1 MRRRHRSLI
10 DSSASNTS
18 PGKNLHLSDE
28 RLLLA
33 LDGELSSHEAARV
46 AAHLEACWSCRV
58 RSQQIERTIA
68 DILEYRDFLIRPHLP
83 LSTGGVESFVVRLE
97 RLARTVGQS
106 SFWSR
111 VAGYLRVLRTSLH
124 GLAPRHAWISAL
136 VIISFALFLFIRFWE
151 VPKVSASQLL
161 ENSQVFEVRKLQG
174 VTKPVVYQKLRI
186 RIGAK
191 AVTRTIYRDS
201 VGMRQVDVDG
211 PADGLPGRTETHSED
226 LHSAES
232 ELQRTFFAAH
242 LNWQDPLSLA
252 TYKSWHDGLREK
264 HDEITTGS
272 QEFLILK
279 TTTSESPIAE
289 AQITFRAADFHPIQ
303 EELRLQD
310 TREVEI
316 KELAWDVLP
325 MEAVNPAIF
334 SPSPAVYGE
343 TEHSR
348 NMPPPPPGPSDAQ
361 LAEAELQ
368 ARIALHVAGADLGEQ
383 IEFDRDASGSIQRSV
398 LVKGI
403 VSTQGRKNE
412 LLGMFQGIPHVELRL
427 QTLEEANAQQ
437 NQTAADR
444 VQDGTLQVAQQMANG
459 QSQVHGKNADP
470 NGSEAPAVGSPAF
483 ELQLEERYPKSEDR
497 IAFINTAVE
506 VAQDA
511 LAQAWALRRLKD
523 RYTPVAVAELSRGS
537 QRTLELLI
545 RDHVSLL
552 LQRVGAARDLLSP
565 LFPAGSLDEVPQ
577 PTVPEMSE
585 SAVALTND
593 WRSAVTESFSETQ
606 KVWDS
611 VVVMFAG
618 AGATDSETPAHI
630 HSLQAALAKLQ
641 TQLPVLYKQ
650 VSQPWS
656 EPTSSLGSER

>member
-1 MRRRHRSLI
+1 
-10 DSSASNTS
+10 
-18 PGKNLHLSDE
+18 
-28 RLLLA
+28 
-33 LDGELSSHEAARV
+33 
-46 AAHLEACWSCRV
+46 
-58 RSQQIERTIA
+58 
-68 DILEYRDFLIRPHLP
+68 
-83 LSTGGVESFVVRLE
+83 
-97 RLARTVGQS
+97 
-106 SFWSR
+106 
-111 VAGYLRVLRTSLH
+111 
-124 GLAPRHAWISAL
+124 
-136 VIISFALFLFIRFWE
+136 
-151 VPKVSASQLL
+151 
-161 ENSQVFEVRKLQG
+161 
-174 VTKPVVYQKLRI
+174 
-186 RIGAK
+186 
-191 AVTRTIYRDS
+191 
-201 VGMRQVDVDG
+201 
-211 PADGLPGRTETHSED
+211 
-226 LHSAES
+226 
-232 ELQRTFFAAH
+232 
-242 LNWQDPLSLA
+242 
-252 TYKSWHDGLREK
+252 
-264 HDEITTGS
+264 
-272 QEFLILK
+272 
-279 TTTSESPIAE
+279 
-289 AQITFRAADFHPIQ
+289 
-303 EELRLQD
+303 
-310 TREVEI
+310 
-316 KELAWDVLP
+316 
-325 MEAVNPAIF
+325 
-334 SPSPAVYGE
+334 
-343 TEHSR
+343 
-348 NMPPPPPGPSDAQ
+348 
-361 LAEAELQ
+361 
-368 ARIALHVAGADLGEQ
+368 
-383 IEFDRDASGSIQRSV
+383 
-398 LVKGI
+398 
-403 VSTQGRKNE
+403 
-412 LLGMFQGIPHVELRL
+412 
-427 QTLEEANAQQ
+427 
-437 NQTAADR
+437 
-444 VQDGTLQVAQQMANG
+444 MANG